1 MATKI
6 SDITTHATT
15 PLNGDERMEMAQD
28 GSTVYVTPQDIADL
42 AGGGGGDTIYT
53 ADGTIADAS
62 RFVTL
67 PEGAI
72 LSFGTD
78 DNNRVYMTD
87 DGGMYFGIVYSSQPQ
102 IQVGENL
109 FLSYVP
115 TSTRKI
121 ISDQS
126 DNFAATG
133 YSGTMYTNFNAM
145 SNFFATLG
153 NAEVGVFYEFAA
165 TSSDYSLAIRPDT
178 DNVIVFW
185 DAAAGSRAVAEP
197 EPLSYL
203 QLLPGQSATLT
214 CVETGVWFAT
224 VNNGGTYV
232 ID

>member
-53 ADGTIADAS
+53 ADGTIADAV
-62 RFVTL
+62 RLV
-67 PEGAI
+67 AI
-72 LSFGTD
+72 PTNGTLSFGTD
-78 DNNRVYMTD
+78 NSNRLYVNDEGGAYIGFVSGDNLQFNI
-87 DGGMYFGIVYSSQPQ
+87 GAGAFI
-102 IQVGENL
+102 
-109 FLSYVP
+109 SYVP

-126 DNFAATG
+126 DSFTANG
-133 YSGTMYTNFNAM
+133 LSGTLYTNFNA
-145 SNFFATLG
+145 SFAFTALLG
-153 NAEVGVFYEFAA
+153 NADIDVYYEFAC
-165 TSSDYSLAIRPDT
+165 TSADYALWLQPDT

-185 DAAAGSRAVAEP
+185 DAADGSRAVAQP
-197 EPLSYL
+197 DPLSYL
-203 QLLPGQSATLT
+203 QLNPGQSATLT
-214 CVETGVWFAT
+214 CVETGIWFAT

-232 ID
+232 LD

>member
-15 PLNGDERMEMAQD
+15 PLNGDERMEMSQD
-28 GSTVYVTPQDIADL
+28 GSTVYVTPQD
-42 AGGGGGDTIYT
+42 
-53 ADGTIADAS
+53 
-62 RFVTL
+62 
-67 PEGAI
+67 
-72 LSFGTD
+72 FG
-78 DNNRVYMTD
+78 V
-87 DGGMYFGIVYSSQPQ
+87 VYSSQPQ

-178 DNVIVFW
+178 DSVIVFW
-185 DAAAGSRAVAEP
+185 DVVDGSRAVAQP
-197 EPLSYL
+197 DPLSYL

-214 CVETGVWFAT
+214 CVETGIWFAT

-232 ID
+232 LD

>member
-42 AGGGGGDTIYT
+42 AGGGGGDT
-53 ADGTIADAS
+53 
-62 RFVTL
+62 
-67 PEGAI
+67 
-72 LSFGTD
+72 
-78 DNNRVYMTD
+78 
-87 DGGMYFGIVYSSQPQ
+87 
-102 IQVGENL
+102 
-109 FLSYVP
+109 
-115 TSTRKI
+115 I

-185 DAAAGSRAVAEP
+185 DAA
-197 EPLSYL
+197 
-203 QLLPGQSATLT
+203 
-214 CVETGVWFAT
+214 
-224 VNNGGTYV
+224 GGTYV

>member
-42 AGGGGGDTIYT
+42 AGGGGGDTLYS

-62 RFVTL
+62 RFVTM

-72 LSFGTD
+72 
-78 DNNRVYMTD
+78 
-87 DGGMYFGIVYSSQPQ
+87 PQ

-185 DAAAGSRAVAEP
+185 DAA
-197 EPLSYL
+197 
-203 QLLPGQSATLT
+203 
-214 CVETGVWFAT
+214 
-224 VNNGGTYV
+224 GGTYV

>member
-42 AGGGGGDTIYT
+42 A
-53 ADGTIADAS
+53 
-62 RFVTL
+62 
-67 PEGAI
+67 
-72 LSFGTD
+72 
-78 DNNRVYMTD
+78 
-87 DGGMYFGIVYSSQPQ
+87 
-102 IQVGENL
+102 GENL

-178 DNVIVFW
+178 DSVIVFW
-185 DAAAGSRAVAEP
+185 DVVDGSRAVAQP
-197 EPLSYL
+197 DPLSYL

-214 CVETGVWFAT
+214 CVETGIWFAT

-232 ID
+232 LD

>member
-28 GSTVYVTPQDIADL
+28 GSTVYVTPQD
-42 AGGGGGDTIYT
+42 
-53 ADGTIADAS
+53 
-62 RFVTL
+62 
-67 PEGAI
+67 
-72 LSFGTD
+72 
-78 DNNRVYMTD
+78 
-87 DGGMYFGIVYSSQPQ
+87 
-102 IQVGENL
+102 GENL

-185 DAAAGSRAVAEP
+185 DAA
-197 EPLSYL
+197 
-203 QLLPGQSATLT
+203 
-214 CVETGVWFAT
+214 
-224 VNNGGTYV
+224 GGTYV

>member
-42 AGGGGGDTIYT
+42 AGGGGGDT
-53 ADGTIADAS
+53 
-62 RFVTL
+62 L
-67 PEGAI
+67 
-72 LSFGTD
+72 
-78 DNNRVYMTD
+78 
-87 DGGMYFGIVYSSQPQ
+87 
-102 IQVGENL
+102 
-109 FLSYVP
+109 
-115 TSTRKI
+115 
-121 ISDQS
+121 
-126 DNFAATG
+126 TG

-185 DAAAGSRAVAEP
+185 DAA
-197 EPLSYL
+197 
-203 QLLPGQSATLT
+203 
-214 CVETGVWFAT
+214 
-224 VNNGGTYV
+224 GGTYV